1 MTIIEFSIENYIFIL
16 YSSHYSSECLWA
28 FDVRS
33 FGVGKTNNAQTMYD
47 ILAQVN
53 RRCANDIR
61 PL

>member
-1 MTIIEFSIENYIFIL
+1 MTIIEFSIENYIFL
-16 YSSHYSSECLWA
+16 LFYSSECLWA
-28 FDVRS
+28 VDVRS

-53 RRCANDIR
+53 RRYANDIR